1 MIVSEGRLG
10 RVFVLRLGDGDRI
23 PDAIE
28 AFAAARGIDAA
39 LVAALGGLQN
49 GRLVTGPLDGPDKP
63 PRTLTAAIEAVHE
76 AAAVGTLF
84 PGPDGRPS
92 LHLHATLGRG
102 DSARTGCARP
112 GLDVWTV
119 LEVVILEIE
128 GLDLARLPDAA
139 TGFDLLQRHAGQ

>member
-1 MIVSEGRLG
+1 MIVSEGRPG
-10 RVFVLRLGDGDRI
+10 RIFVLRLETGDRI

-28 AFAAARGIDAA
+28 AVAAERGIGAA
-39 LVAALGGLQN
+39 LVAVLGGLTN
-49 GRLVTGPLDGPDKP
+49 GRLVVGPLDGPEKP
-63 PRTLTAAIEAVHE
+63 PRTLSAAIKAVHE

-92 LHLHATLGRG
+92 LHLHASLGRG
-102 DSARTGCARP
+102 DTTHTGCARP

-128 GLDLARLPDAA
+128 GTDLARLPDPE
-139 TGFDLLQRHAGQ
+139 TGLCLLGKKAG